1 MINNKNQNNLK
12 NFFATTF
19 LGGVV
24 VILPLA
30 IFALLANWIISL
42 IGGILDPIV
51 SLFPEKW
58 NHTLLRLIAF
68 GILVIICFGIGLLV
82 KTQFGSTMFSW
93 VEDHWL
99 SKLPFYSTIKE
110 TTQQIIGKDK
120 SPFSKVVLIDP
131 YGSGAKMIGFVT
143 DEDKNSGR
151 ITVFSPTAPNPTNG
165 FVFIVHEKDVEFLDV
180 RSEEALRNIIGLGS
194 GTSSIINR
202 VVSKKD
208 LTVIEKIEKPTS

>member
-1 MINNKNQNNLK
+1 MINNKNRDNLK
-12 NFFATTF
+12 NFLATTF

-143 DEDKNSGR
+143 DEDIINKR
-151 ITVFSPTAPNPTNG
+151 LTVFSPTAPNPTNG
-165 FVFIVHEKDVEFLDV
+165 FVFIIDEKDAEFLDV
-180 RSEEALRNIIGLGS
+180 KADEALRNIIGLGS
-194 GTSSIINR
+194 GSATLITK
-202 VVSKKD
+202 VKKN
-208 LTVIEKIEKPTS
+208 K